1 MELDAL
7 KPERAE
13 VVGRA
18 YRHDVVTSDR
28 HLARIREDGERY
40 RIDAPV
46 EVVVAVDDP
55 TTEGY
60 AATHGDWKAVSDR
73 ITLRELARGGHYFIS
88 TRPAETADVVRA
100 ACTPSGRQD

>member
-18 YRHDVVTSDR
+18 YRHDVVSSDR
-28 HLARIREDGERY
+28 HLARVREDGERY
-40 RIDAPV
+40 RLDAPV
-46 EVVVAVDDP
+46 DVVVAADDP
-55 TTEGY
+55 TTAGY
-60 AATHGDWKAVSDR
+60 AAAHGDWKTVSDR

-88 TRPAETADVVRA
+88 ARPAETADVVRG
-100 ACTPSGRQD
+100 ACTPPGRQA